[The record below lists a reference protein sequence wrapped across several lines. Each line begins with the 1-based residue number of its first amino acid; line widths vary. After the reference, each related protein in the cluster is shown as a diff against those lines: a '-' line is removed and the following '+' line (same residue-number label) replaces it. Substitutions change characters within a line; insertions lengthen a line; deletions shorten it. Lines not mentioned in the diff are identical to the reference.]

1 MRAALYSRY
10 STGNQSPL
18 SIEDQLRLCRQL
30 ATKLGAKVVREF
42 TDAEISGFVSDA
54 RPGVNALLDFARHG
68 GCGLVIAEHSDR
80 LARDGQMSWAIFN
93 LFRGLGVRYVT
104 VQEGEVTIIRQGVST
119 LVSEL
124 KGEEARHRTRRGLQG
139 VVESGRSGGGLTFGY
154 RKLRRYDAA
163 GEPIRGL
170 LEIDLG
176 EAEIVR
182 RIFREYAAGASPV
195 SIAHALNAE
204 QAPGPRGAA
213 VERFHNCRE
222 RHAGRRDHSQRTL
235 HRRADLGP
243 SHFREGQPI
252 KQLLTTSYRRTPAPQ
267 PGIVSSS
274 RTSAPPLMLPRPRN
288 APPATPSVR

>member
-42 TDAEISGFVSDA
+42 TETEVSGFVSDA
-54 RPGVNALLDFARHG
+54 RPSVNALLDFARRG
-68 GCGLVIAEHSDR
+68 DCDIVIAEHSDR

-104 VQEGEVTIIRQGVST
+104 VQEGEVTIIHQGVST

-139 VVESGRSGGGLTFGY
+139 VVESGRSGGGLTL
-154 RKLRRYDAA
+154 RIPQTATLRRRRRADPRPPRDRSRRSRNRPQDLPGVRGR
-163 GEPIRGL
+163 GEP
-170 LEIDLG
+170 
-176 EAEIVR
+176 
-182 RIFREYAAGASPV
+182 REHRPCAQRKAGAR
-195 SIAHALNAE
+195 AA
-204 QAPGPRGAA
+204 RRA
-213 VERFHNCRE
+213 VERFHNRRE

-243 SHFREGQPI
+243 SHFRQGPGHRDQA
-252 KQLLTTSYRRTPAPQ
+252 RTH
-267 PGIVSSS
+267 GLRVTGSS
-274 RTSAPPLMLPRPRN
+274 
-288 APPATPSVR
+288 